1 MKCLKF
7 YDKWS
12 KTPHLRPYERGSLLT
27 SHDVDEMREGNRKC
41 ICDETNAL
49 VLSQIHYNDELV
61 IDAYFID
68 GKVVKTSE
76 RANDIYL

>member
-1 MKCLKF
+1 MMKCLKF

-12 KTPHLRPYERGSLLT
+12 NTPHLRPYERGSLLT

-41 ICDETNAL
+41 ISDET
-49 VLSQIHYNDELV
+49 NDELV
-61 IDAYFID
+61 IDAYFIN
-68 GKVVKTSE
+68 E

>member
-12 KTPHLRPYERGSLLT
+12 NTPHLRPYERGSLLT

-41 ICDETNAL
+41 ISDET
-49 VLSQIHYNDELV
+49 DELV